1 MANSLTQWPMQPIPF
16 PQGVRTNPI
25 GWGFGASTH
34 TTPSAPS
41 TPHRPPLHHSF
52 TTPQSS
58 SFGQAAAPSNE
69 AAARHQWGAQTPTER
84 KKRSRGSDTSSSSSI
99 NRAAKIA
106 SRPIAGSSKRR
117 LGNERE
123 LVKDED
129 GSVDLGILLSKL
141 ILPTANSQLTSRN
154 ITNDRPP
161 AYPTPLA
168 EAGSITPIFGTLT
181 NPETKSRRM
190 SFCSR
195 RKQVQMPHSARS
207 NGQCPCKCRE
217 ALDEGASGDRGTY
230 ENCKLSGP
238 CHSGSQLTT
247 RQTPTSRSSTPPST
261 TPLKT
266 PTSYTNFTTPSPAI
280 SYFYFLTSLLPH
292 KLLLDL
298 SKPYSTWPKS
308 C

>member
-58 SFGQAAAPSNE
+58 SFGQAATPSNE
-69 AAARHQWGAQTPTER
+69 AEARQQWGAQTPTER

-123 LVKDED
+123 LAKDEE

-141 ILPTANSQLTSRN
+141 P
-154 ITNDRPP
+154 
-161 AYPTPLA
+161 YPHV
-168 EAGSITPIFGTLT
+168 
-181 NPETKSRRM
+181 R
-190 SFCSR
+190 
-195 RKQVQMPHSARS
+195 
-207 NGQCPCKCRE
+207 
-217 ALDEGASGDRGTY
+217 
-230 ENCKLSGP
+230 LS
-238 CHSGSQLTT
+238 
-247 RQTPTSRSSTPPST
+247 
-261 TPLKT
+261 
-266 PTSYTNFTTPSPAI
+266 
-280 SYFYFLTSLLPH
+280 
-292 KLLLDL
+292 
-298 SKPYSTWPKS
+298 
-308 C
+308 